1 MRNALIAVLSLAA
14 STALAQQEQPSSPA
28 AAAEEP
34 AAESQPSPE
43 ATSEEPAPAEPSID
57 ERMTNAEGK
66 ISSLEEQN
74 TETKNDL
81 SALKK
86 LKLSGYVQARYQFQE
101 NLDDSGAGGFSRFT
115 VRRGRL
121 KTTYTTDWAQMML
134 QIDAVPDTGVTVR
147 DAEATLFIPGTKQ
160 TMSLIVGQM
169 KWPFGFEAVQSSS
182 DREIPER
189 TRVVRAFLPD
199 ERDRGARFSGEFL
212 KGMVNLNVGVFD
224 GDGIFNQGFVGADN
238 DKEKDIIGRAGF
250 DLKWLSGGLSGW
262 WGHSLGRRATDT
274 YRVAYDRN
282 RVALDAQMY
291 LDVLPF
297 GGTSI
302 KGEYING
309 KGYWRSSG
317 NAKVEQLGVP
327 ASGWYALVVQNVGL
341 TNQVAV
347 RYDYFDGESGR
358 PNDVTS
364 DNKPASTNAVGTL
377 AVALLHHFSENIKA
391 TLAYELPMTASPGT
405 SEDPNDNLLTF
416 QLQARY

>member
-1 MRNALIAVLSLAA
+1 MRNTLLALLTLTAA
-14 STALAQQEQPSSPA
+14 PALAQQTEQPAPA
-28 AAAEEP
+28 AP
-34 AAESQPSPE
+34 ADAPTEESQPAPV
-43 ATSEEPAPAEPSID
+43 TPEEPSLD
-57 ERMTNAEGK
+57 ERMTTTEGK
-66 ISSLEEQN
+66 VTSLEEQN
-74 TETKNDL
+74 AETKTDL

-86 LKLSGYVQARYQFQE
+86 LKISGYVQARYQYQQ
-101 NLDDSGAGGFSRFT
+101 NLDDTGAGGFSRFT
-115 VRRGRL
+115 VRRGRI

-147 DAEATLFIPGTKQ
+147 DAEATLFLPGTKQ
-160 TMSLIVGQM
+160 AMGLTLGQM

-189 TRVVRAFLPD
+189 SRVVRAFLPD
-199 ERDRGARFSGEFL
+199 ERDRGAKLFGEFL
-212 KGMVNLNVGVFD
+212 KGMVNVQVGVFD
-224 GDGIFNQGFVGADN
+224 GDGIFNQGFIGADN
-238 DKEKDIIGRAGF
+238 DKEKDLIGRAGF
-250 DLKWLSGGLSGW
+250 DLKWLSGGVSGW
-262 WGHSLGRRATDT
+262 YGHSLGRRATDT

-297 GGTSI
+297 GATSI

-317 NAKVEQLGVP
+317 NTKVEQLGLP
-327 ASGWYALVVQNVGL
+327 ASGWYGLVVQNLGL
-341 TNQVAV
+341 TNQIAV

-358 PNDVTS
+358 ANDVTS

-377 AVALLHHFSENIKA
+377 AVALLHHFSENLRA
-391 TLAYELPMTASPGT
+391 TLAYELPMTSSPGT
-405 SEDPNDNLLTF
+405 SEDPHDNLLTF